1 MNYEDI
7 KWNLERVSNIKPFI
21 NRYNWERI
29 GYPSKTDE
37 WKTFERN
44 NSTIALNILFI
55 KEKEILPASISKL
68 NPLKTFLFFKQ
79 KNSLTDSWKSVL
91 KQIYLWSC
99 NGNKKE
105 WNLRIKSIYE
115 VR

>member
-21 NRYNWERI
+21 NKYNWEGI
-29 GYPSKTDE
+29 GYPSKIDE

-68 NPLKTFLFFKQ
+68 NPLKTN
-79 KNSLTDSWKSVL
+79 NSLTDSWKSIQ